1 MQIAKSVKRTNAFYS
16 TNPFASIACY
26 KLYGNAQK
34 YAVEKKL
41 QAIVRS
47 KSVAYF
53 TAHPKKSPGVAS
65 SSASQKVHTSHICA
79 SKMRLESANTH
90 VREKERESEVV
101 RASASIPT
109 PPTPDCPLPSGR
121 HWPFATGHASATC
134 RTPVAPSQSVHAT
147 QPALTNPAQLAAP
160 VGRQKLQLDLDSA
173 SDCATTLTHVAGAC
187 VGRQSPTSTPASR
200 PAQSPRAVDVGCAVG
215 VAVAANAATQPPPGQ
230 G

>member
-41 QAIVRS
+41 QAIVRL

-53 TAHPKKSPGVAS
+53 TAHPKKSLGVAS

-79 SKMRLESANTH
+79 SKLRLESANTH

-109 PPTPDCPLPSGR
+109 PHTRLSTAQRTPLAIR
-121 HWPFATGHASATC
+121 HWPCEPTC

-215 VAVAANAATQPPPGQ
+215 VAVATNAATQPPPGQ